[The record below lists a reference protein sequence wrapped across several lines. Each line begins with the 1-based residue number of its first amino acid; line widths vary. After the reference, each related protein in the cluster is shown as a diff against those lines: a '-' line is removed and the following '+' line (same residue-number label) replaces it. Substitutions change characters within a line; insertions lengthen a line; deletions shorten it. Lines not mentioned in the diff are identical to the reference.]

1 VVGRAASLIA
11 LLAVTKSLF
20 ACSLSAPSVNV
31 YAQSNGGEGGLGSSP
46 AGGGQASLGGDTP
59 IGGSSSGGDAS
70 AGSAGASGGDSG
82 AAGMAGAAPDCLAQ
96 PEICNGKDDNC
107 DNVIDDGCP
116 SGFLRGSADQQPAL
130 GDSTG
135 GSKFADTC
143 ANDEVIVGLQVAFSS
158 WLDQVT
164 AVCQKYS
171 LHVNTV
177 ASPYQYSLSFG
188 TSAVLPAH
196 PTSTSDSLH
205 ALTCAPG
212 KVLVGLDIS
221 EQHTALGQ
229 TPDYIVVTRISA
241 TCADPILVLSGG
253 SPHVGWQ
260 NAVVIGPFSGT
271 LYASAQAVTR
281 SDQLGTDHLS
291 VGFHGASGL
300 WIDQVGLTAS
310 SIGVSLQ

>member
-1 VVGRAASLIA
+1 ASLIA
-11 LLAVTKSLF
+11 LLAVTESLF
-20 ACSLSAPSVNV
+20 ACSLSAPSITDF
-31 YAQSNGGEGGLGSSP
+31 AQSRGGEAGISDSSG
-46 AGGGQASLGGDTP
+46 GGGQASLGGET
-59 IGGSSSGGDAS
+59 SNGGDAAA
-70 AGSAGASGGDSG
+70 AGVGASASGGNGG
-82 AAGMAGAAPDCLAQ
+82 AAGVAGAAPDCVAQ

-116 SGFLRGSADQQPAL
+116 SGSLRGSADPQAAL

-188 TSAVLPAH
+188 ATAVLPAH

-241 TCADPILVLSGG
+241 TCADPILVLTGG

-260 NAVVIGPFSGT
+260 NAAVIGPLSGT
-271 LYASAQAVTR
+271 IYASAQAVTR
-281 SDQLGTDHLS
+281 TDLLGTDHLS